1 MVSIIF
7 CGLIFATNTG
17 ALSVATAQADIDL
30 QAKSALLMDW
40 TTGTVLFEKNPHQK
54 LPMASITKVMTVLLT
69 LEAIERGE
77 ISLEDPVEVSRYAAG
92 MGGSTVFL
100 AKGEV
105 FPVSTMLKAVIM
117 ASANDASVAL
127 AEKIAGSH
135 QGFVDKMNERA
146 KQLGMINTNF
156 KNSHGLPSE
165 GQASTAYDV
174 ALMSSQLVRHPLFF
188 KWSTTW
194 LDYMRDEKTMIV
206 NTNRLVRFYDGC
218 DGIKTGFTSEAG
230 HCVAASA
237 IRDNMRLISII
248 MSAPN
253 SKIRFAEAA
262 KLLDYGFANY
272 KLMPVVQSGQV
283 IRQGVLVLGGKETKI
298 DGLVGKSISLLAK
311 TGEKYDF
318 KQEVEMESKL
328 YAPIQKG
335 QKIGSLLILKDGKTV
350 SQTDIE
356 ADRDVAVAGVFDYLK
371 RIFRL
376 WLKV

>member
-1 MVSIIF
+1 
-7 CGLIFATNTG
+7 
-17 ALSVATAQADIDL
+17 
-30 QAKSALLMDW
+30 
-40 TTGTVLFEKNPHQK
+40 
-54 LPMASITKVMTVLLT
+54 
-69 LEAIERGE
+69 
-77 ISLEDPVEVSRYAAG
+77 
-92 MGGSTVFL
+92 
-100 AKGEV
+100 
-105 FPVSTMLKAVIM
+105 
-117 ASANDASVAL
+117 
-127 AEKIAGSH
+127 
-135 QGFVDKMNERA
+135 
-146 KQLGMINTNF
+146 
-156 KNSHGLPSE
+156 
-165 GQASTAYDV
+165 
-174 ALMSSQLVRHPLFF
+174 
-188 KWSTTW
+188 
-194 LDYMRDEKTMIV
+194 
-206 NTNRLVRFYDGC
+206 
-218 DGIKTGFTSEAG
+218 
-230 HCVAASA
+230 
-237 IRDNMRLISII
+237 